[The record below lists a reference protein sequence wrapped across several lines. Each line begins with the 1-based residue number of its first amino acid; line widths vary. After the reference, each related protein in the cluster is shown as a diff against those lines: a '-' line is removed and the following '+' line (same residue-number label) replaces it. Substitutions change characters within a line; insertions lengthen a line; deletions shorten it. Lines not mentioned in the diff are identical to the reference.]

1 MTTKMHGVKSFL
13 TPLVARYHRSEYL
26 SSDPLE
32 IVHRFLNPRD
42 QEVVALLCAV
52 LAYGN
57 VKQIK
62 RSIEDALGRL
72 AKRGSSPSWVIETA
86 VDEELRSNLKSF
98 IHRFNQG
105 DDLWILFKLISLS
118 WKKYGSV
125 GSHLIHY
132 LKPDDKD
139 FGEALSQ
146 MFDDWKIWLKDFPV
160 QSKTFS
166 YLISSPRDGS
176 CCKRWCMLLRWMG
189 RKDHLDL
196 GLWMEGSPLLKE
208 GGIRSSQLVM
218 PLDTHTGRISQ
229 YINLTGRK
237 TLNWLAAVEI
247 TDRLREISPEDPTQ
261 YDFALSRLG
270 ILSLCQTKYRAEICT
285 RCELVT
291 VCKFAKRHQND

>member
-1 MTTKMHGVKSFL
+1 MHGVKTFL
-13 TPLVARYHRSEYL
+13 TPLVSRYHRAEYL

-32 IVHRFLNPRD
+32 IVHRFSDPHD

-62 RSIEDALGRL
+62 RSIEDALLRL
-72 AKRGSSPSWVIETA
+72 SRLSKTPASVLHQG
-86 VDEELRSNLKSF
+86 VDEEVRREFKDF
-98 IHRFNQG
+98 VHRFNVG
-105 DDLWILFKLISLS
+105 DDLFILFKLVSLS

-125 GSHLIHY
+125 GAHLIHY
-132 LKPDDKD
+132 LKPEDQN
-139 FGEALSQ
+139 FGEALSRV
-146 MFDDWKIWLKDFPV
+146 FDDWKTWQRDFKV

-176 CCKRWCMLLRWMG
+176 CCKRWCLLLRWMG
-189 RKDHLDL
+189 RKDELDL
-196 GLWMEGSPLLKE
+196 GLWMEGSRLLKS
-208 GGIRSSQLVM
+208 GGLRSSQLVM

-229 YINLTGRK
+229 YINLTERK

-261 YDFALSRLG
+261 FDFAMARLG
-270 ILSLCQTKYRAEICT
+270 ILSLCQTKYRREICAQ
-285 RCELVT
+285 CELLT
-291 VCKFAKRHQND
+291 VCKFAKRHQNGR